1 MKWLIGL
8 LGVWTLVG
16 CGPNGLSEK
25 EKRSVREKVV
35 RNNASLVALREL
47 GREIAARPEHEAHR
61 VKVAHILI
69 SFAGAGIP
77 EVTRSRIE
85 AEKEAARI
93 LERIESGEDFLAL
106 MRVHSDDSGPGVYPM
121 IQSTRSQMVPGFG
134 AVGWRLKIGEVGLAP
149 YDSKKSP
156 YGWHLIKRLE

>member
-8 LGVWTLVG
+8 LWVWALVG
-16 CGPNGLSEK
+16 CGPNGLSDE
-25 EKRSVREKVV
+25 EKRTVREKVI
-35 RNNASLVALREL
+35 RNNASLAALNEL
-47 GREIAARPEHEAHR
+47 GREIAARSEHPAHR

-77 EVTRSRIE
+77 EVTRSRID

-93 LERIESGEDFLAL
+93 LRRIESGEDFLTL
-106 MRVHSDDSGPGVYPM
+106 MRDHSDDSGPGIYPM
-121 IQSTRSQMVPGFG
+121 IQSTRNQMVPGFG
-134 AVGWRLKIGEVGLAP
+134 DVGWRLKVGEVGLAP
-149 YDSKKSP
+149 FHSKKSP